1 MLLENLDALDI
12 PVPPM
17 LLWAV
22 GYPEERTARFVGLCW
37 IPWGDESY
45 YLDGRLEG
53 TGNPWAYLEYFNH
66 RHVARATQQYNLGS
80 SEFEATHIFVI
91 DREPDPIQAYI
102 GKQDEV
108 REFLAAQWGDPVV
121 AEENPVEISSEDL
134 QNIVELFREM
144 PPPSE
149 EQIRA
154 AHLEQS
160 EQFKELKYW
169 IEQNL

>member
-1 MLLENLDALDI
+1 MKGLFITLEDL

-17 LLWAV
+17 LLRAV
-22 GYPEERTARFVGLCW
+22 GYPEEKSTARFVGLCW

-66 RHVARATQQYNLGS
+66 RRVATVTQNYNLGS
-80 SEFEATHIFVI
+80 SENDPEYIFII
-91 DREPDPIQAYI
+91 DRYLWQANI
-102 GKQDEV
+102 AKQDV
-108 REFLAAQWGDPVV
+108 ARQFLRDQWDDPGVS
-121 AEENPVEISSEDL
+121 EEKPVEITKEDL
-134 QNIVELFREM
+134 QKIVESFRNM
-144 PPPSE
+144 PPPSA

-154 AHLEQS
+154 AHVEQS
-160 EQFKELKYW
+160 ELLRELKYW